1 MLHVQCCFQSVL
13 LTNAVVIITVIIIII
28 VFGFFAMLQK
38 GYEVN

>member
-1 MLHVQCCFQSVL
+1 MLHVQCCFQGVL
-13 LTNAVVIITVIIIII
+13 LTNAVVIITVIIII